1 METVFHA
8 SLVILCILYTVLV
21 MAYARIFALGFDGI
35 GRFARPLLIGTV
47 ALHFAS
53 VGLRGVM
60 VGACPLGSQGE
71 FLALVAFSIA
81 VIYALLEMR
90 IGERTTG
97 VFAIAPAFALQLI
110 ATVRILG
117 QEAPDDVK
125 MGMYR
130 SLHSFAAI
138 VAFSAVAICGVYGVL
153 YLFLYAA
160 IKRGRFGLFYRN
172 MPSLERLTDM
182 NFVAAWMAFLALSV
196 TVVMG
201 FGVEHR
207 VTAEPT
213 TMWRADVILTVGL
226 WILYGGAIVARRFFG
241 LGGKRLAYTT
251 VICSLLLVAL
261 FLRGLAGTAFHG

>member
-90 IGERTTG
+90 IGERG
-97 VFAIAPAFALQLI
+97 KGGSGFKSSYHVRAIRDPAI
-110 ATVRILG
+110 S
-117 QEAPDDVK
+117 
-125 MGMYR
+125 R
-130 SLHSFAAI
+130 SSPRA
-138 VAFSAVAICGVYGVL
+138 
-153 YLFLYAA
+153 
-160 IKRGRFGLFYRN
+160 R
-172 MPSLERLTDM
+172 
-182 NFVAAWMAFLALSV
+182 
-196 TVVMG
+196 
-201 FGVEHR
+201 
-207 VTAEPT
+207 TAREN
-213 TMWRADVILTVGL
+213 V
-226 WILYGGAIVARRFFG
+226 
-241 LGGKRLAYTT
+241 
-251 VICSLLLVAL
+251 S
-261 FLRGLAGTAFHG
+261 